1 MRSTASGNRSKQL
14 TRQARRLAAGQ
25 TEAGLVLVEVQR
37 RVAVVEE
44 GRGQQPEQERPGVQ

>member
-1 MRSTASGNRSKQL
+1 V
-14 TRQARRLAAGQ
+14 GQ